1 MPQVVGIQFQPV
13 TKIYHFDPNGFTD
26 LLPGEWVIVDTTRG
40 RELAQVVVPAKE
52 VDMGGGAAAELKP
65 VVRRASARDVA
76 QRAYWTAQ
84 EILVA
89 DLCRQK
95 AREHRLDMKVVR
107 CVFSYNGRRL
117 VVEYISEDRVDFR
130 NLVKDL
136 AQNLNTRIEMRQIGV
151 RDQAKVLGG
160 FGKCGRSLCCSSFLR
175 EFHSVS
181 IKMAKNQNLPL
192 NPTDIS
198 GTCGRLLCS
207 LAYEDEMYTEIR
219 RYLPKPGQLVDTP
232 EGPGYVRQINV
243 LMEKAT
249 IELETGNRV
258 ELAAADLNVPG
269 DVTRRFG
276 HFWSD

>member
-1 MPQVVGIQFQPV
+1 MTQVVGIQFQPV

-40 RELAQVVVPAKE
+40 RELAQVVLPAKE
-52 VDMGGGAAAELKP
+52 VDAGGASAELKP
-65 VVRRASARDVA
+65 VLRRATARDLS
-76 QRAYWTAQ
+76 QKAYWVTQ
-84 EILVA
+84 ESVVA
-89 DLCRQK
+89 DLCRRK
-95 AREHRLDMKVVR
+95 SREHRLDLKVVR
-107 CVFSYNGRRL
+107 CVYSYNGRRL

-130 NLVKDL
+130 NLIKDL
-136 AQNLNTRIEMRQIGV
+136 AQNFNTRIEMRQIGV
-151 RDQAKVLGG
+151 RDQAKVIGG

-207 LAYEDEMYTEIR
+207 LAYEDDMYTEIR
-219 RYLPKPGQLVDTP
+219 RFLPKPGQLVETP
-232 EGPGYVRQINV
+232 EGPGYVRQLNV

-249 IELETGNRV
+249 IELESGNRV

-269 DVTRRFG
+269 DPARRFG